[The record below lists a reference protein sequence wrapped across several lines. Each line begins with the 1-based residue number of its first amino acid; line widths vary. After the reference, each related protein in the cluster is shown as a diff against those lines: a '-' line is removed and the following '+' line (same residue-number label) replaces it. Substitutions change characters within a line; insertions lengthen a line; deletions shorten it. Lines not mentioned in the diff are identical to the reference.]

1 MQKINKRFN
10 VIGAALLALSMLAA
24 NLATSLRP
32 ASAQS
37 PAPGSRIVYLPMTST
52 AEGDTE
58 SILATDQLMSG
69 MASMEQSR
77 GVTFKTLTRALIVS
91 GIAKDLLLA
100 KVFTLFAPSDAAFA
114 KLPPGTVDTLLR
126 RENRDKLKSLLRY
139 HTLGARVKAADAIA
153 LSGKTA
159 RTLNG
164 EDIAIRYDGEN
175 LFINESKVIAADVP
189 FLNRGVIHVID
200 AVLIPPSFN
209 PVPAK
214 DIVDTAVAAG
224 NFKTLVAAVQVA
236 GLVDA
241 LKAPGSLTVFA
252 PTDAAFAKLPADLI
266 AALLK
271 PENKAKLTEILTYH
285 VLAGKVLSADALK
298 LDGAEVATLGGAK
311 IKISVRSGML
321 FINESKVIAADVLA
335 SNGVIHAIDAVLIP
349 PGFVPPSTA
358 KDIVDTA
365 VAAGNFKTLVAAVQ
379 AAGLVDALKAPGP
392 LTVFAPTDAAFAK
405 LPADLIAALLKPEN
419 KAKLTEILTYHVLA
433 GKVLSADALK
443 LDGAEVATLGGAK
456 IKISVRSGM
465 LFINE
470 SKVIAADVLASN
482 GVIHA
487 IDAVLIPPGFVP
499 PSTAKDIVD
508 TAVAAGNFKTLVAAV
523 QAAGLVDALKA
534 PSPLTVFAPTDAAFA
549 KLPAG
554 LVSYLLKPENKETLK
569 KVLLYHVVDGAV
581 SSAQAAHLS
590 SAKTLQGDRVH
601 LSFNG
606 IDLFV
611 NGARVVAAD
620 VQASNGVIHAIDTV
634 LIPDLTIAQV
644 LEASGNYG
652 TFIAAM
658 KAAGYYWQLQAPLGW
673 QTVFAPTDAAFA
685 KLPAG
690 TVDSLLLPANRGQLQ
705 SLLRYHLG
713 IGRATAYELNYYTR
727 IHSQLGG
734 AINTRI
740 VDGVLEINGSV
751 KAVNTDVH
759 AVNGILHG
767 IDTVLT
773 PQH

>member
-224 NFKTLVAAVQVA
+224 NFKTLVAAVQV
-236 GLVDA
+236 
-241 LKAPGSLTVFA
+241 
-252 PTDAAFAKLPADLI
+252 
-266 AALLK
+266 
-271 PENKAKLTEILTYH
+271 
-285 VLAGKVLSADALK
+285 
-298 LDGAEVATLGGAK
+298 
-311 IKISVRSGML
+311 
-321 FINESKVIAADVLA
+321 
-335 SNGVIHAIDAVLIP
+335 
-349 PGFVPPSTA
+349 
-358 KDIVDTA
+358 
-365 VAAGNFKTLVAAVQ
+365 
-379 AAGLVDALKAPGP
+379 AGLVDALKAPGP

-652 TFIAAM
+652 TFIAATLTQ
-658 KAAGYYWQLQAPLGW
+658 GGCGLGCVKFGS
-673 QTVFAPTDAAFA
+673 TESMFSM
-685 KLPAG
+685 
-690 TVDSLLLPANRGQLQ
+690 SLCG
-705 SLLRYHLG
+705 
-713 IGRATAYELNYYTR
+713 
-727 IHSQLGG
+727 
-734 AINTRI
+734 
-740 VDGVLEINGSV
+740 
-751 KAVNTDVH
+751 
-759 AVNGILHG
+759 
-767 IDTVLT
+767 
-773 PQH
+773 

>member
-1 MQKINKRFN
+1 M
-10 VIGAALLALSMLAA
+10 ALLALSMAAATLAGP
-24 NLATSLRP
+24 LRL
-32 ASAQS
+32 ASAQNPS
-37 PAPGSRIVYLPMTST
+37 PGQQVVYLPMTST
-52 AEGDTE
+52 GDGDVE
-58 SILATDQLMSG
+58 SVAAADQLMSS
-69 MASMEQSR
+69 MAGMEQSR
-77 GVTFKTLTRALIVS
+77 GATFKTLTRALIVS

-100 KVFTLFAPSDAAFA
+100 RSFTLFAPSDAAFA
-114 KLPPGTVDTLLR
+114 TLPAGTVDTLLK
-126 RENRDKLKSLLRY
+126 RENHDKLKSLLRY
-139 HTLGARVKAADAIA
+139 HALGTRVRAADAIA
-153 LSGKTA
+153 LSGTMVK
-159 RTLNG
+159 TLNG
-164 EDIAIRYDGEN
+164 EDIAIRYDGQN
-175 LFINESKVIAADVP
+175 LFINESKVVAADVP

-200 AVLIPPSFN
+200 TVLIPPSFT
-209 PVPAK
+209 PAPAK

-224 NFKTLVAAVQVA
+224 NFKTLVAAVQTA

-241 LKAPGSLTVFA
+241 LKAPGPLTVFA
-252 PTDAAFAKLPADLI
+252 PTDDAFAKLPADLI

-271 PENKAKLTEILTYH
+271 PENKGKLTEILTYH
-285 VLAGKVLSADALK
+285 VLVGKVLSADALK
-298 LDGAEVATLGGAK
+298 LDGEEVETLGGAE
-311 IKISVRSGML
+311 IKISVRNGML
-321 FINESKVIAADVLA
+321 FINESKVIAADVMA
-335 SNGVIHAIDAVLIP
+335 SNGVIHAIDTVLIP
-349 PGFVPPSTA
+349 PGFVPPTTA

-379 AAGLVDALKAPGP
+379 AAGLGDALKAPGP
-392 LTVFAPTDAAFAK
+392 LTVFAPTD
-405 LPADLIAALLKPEN
+405 D
-419 KAKLTEILTYHVLA
+419 
-433 GKVLSADALK
+433 
-443 LDGAEVATLGGAK
+443 
-456 IKISVRSGM
+456 
-465 LFINE
+465 
-470 SKVIAADVLASN
+470 
-482 GVIHA
+482 
-487 IDAVLIPPGFVP
+487 
-499 PSTAKDIVD
+499 
-508 TAVAAGNFKTLVAAV
+508 
-523 QAAGLVDALKA
+523 
-534 PSPLTVFAPTDAAFA
+534 AFA

-554 LVSYLLKPENKETLK
+554 LVAYLLKPENKETLK

-581 SSAQAAHLS
+581 SSAQAKHLS

-606 IDLFV
+606 VDLFV

-690 TVDSLLLPANRGQLQ
+690 TVDRLLLPANLGQLQ

-734 AINTRI
+734 AINTKL
-740 VDGVLEINGSV
+740 VDGVLVINGSV
-751 KAVNTDVH
+751 KAVNTDVN
-759 AVNGILHG
+759 AVNGIVHG